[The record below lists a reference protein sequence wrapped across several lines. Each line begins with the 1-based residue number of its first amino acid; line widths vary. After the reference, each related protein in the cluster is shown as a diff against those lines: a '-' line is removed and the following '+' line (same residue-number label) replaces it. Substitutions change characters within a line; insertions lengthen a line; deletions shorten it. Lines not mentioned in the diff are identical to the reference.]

1 MRLIDLGVLYGGIGI
16 ACAVVLYRR
25 SPERDREALAAA
37 LAAVP
42 LWPIW
47 APIAW
52 TARPE
57 PNLVSGT
64 SADRVERI
72 RSALDEAVELV
83 RGSPLE
89 RVLGR
94 GSARAIMDEAERLS
108 ARNDELVG
116 LLARDEFDV
125 AAAMRRLEALEGAQA
140 SPRVVSSARLHLENV
155 RRLHHL
161 ARGEA
166 RALDELAALV
176 VALRT
181 ELMVVKLSGSSVDG
195 VDDIVRDLSAH
206 IEGLRQA
213 TEEAANPPGV
223 PAETRTPA

>member
-1 MRLIDLGVLYGGIGI
+1 MNALI
-16 ACAVVLYRR
+16 
-25 SPERDREALAAA
+25 
-37 LAAVP
+37 AVP

-57 PNLVSGT
+57 PTVVGGKA
-64 SADRVERI
+64 ADRVDRI
-72 RSALDEAVELV
+72 RTALDEAVELV

-94 GSARAIMDEAERLS
+94 DSARTIVDEAERLS
-108 ARNDELVG
+108 ARNAELVE
-116 LLARDEFDV
+116 LLAREEFDAG
-125 AAAMRRLEALEGAQA
+125 AAARRLEALEAARA
-140 SPRVVSSARLHLENV
+140 SPRVCSSARLHLENV
-155 RRLHHL
+155 RRLHWL
-161 ARGEA
+161 AESEA
-166 RALDELAALV
+166 RALEELAALV

-181 ELMVVKLSGSSVDG
+181 ELMVVKLSGSSAER

-213 TEEAANPPGV
+213 TEEVGIPRAAA
-223 PAETRTPA
+223 AET